1 MIKKLVFS
9 VIFIFGTISP
19 VQAQEIL
26 TINVNKLCASIVNI
40 PYASDNFTDEEW
52 EEFKQCVIFVNQFSE

>member
-9 VIFIFGTISP
+9 AVFIFGTISP
-19 VQAQEIL
+19 VQAQ